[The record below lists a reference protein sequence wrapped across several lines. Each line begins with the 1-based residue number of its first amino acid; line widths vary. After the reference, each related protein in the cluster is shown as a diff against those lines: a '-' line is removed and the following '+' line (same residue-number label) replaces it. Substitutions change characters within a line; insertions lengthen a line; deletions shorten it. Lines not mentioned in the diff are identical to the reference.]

1 MSDPVRF
8 IIITVLPKEVA
19 RRFDQT
25 RRSVCEIGGSR
36 AALAYPPH
44 VTLRTGALVPG
55 ESVDA
60 FLTEFGETI
69 GVWDPFPMATEG
81 LLVTDYRDGERLKYL
96 VGYRVR
102 KDPELV
108 SLNERLL
115 RYENW
120 RASNR
125 LHFEPHLTLAF
136 DDLTEEGMQK
146 VRLWLDGN
154 RNELPVRLQ
163 WSCDNVGLYQRHGDF
178 WTLHREWRARFS
190 SQAISP

>member
-1 MSDPVRF
+1 MSNPVRF

-19 RRFDQT
+19 RRFDEA
-25 RRSVCEIGGSR
+25 RRSVCEIGGSQ

-60 FLTEFGETI
+60 FLTEFGETV
-69 GVWDPFPMATEG
+69 GRWDPFPMATEG
-81 LLVTDYRDGERLKYL
+81 LLVTDYRDGERRKYL
-96 VGYRVR
+96 VGYQIR

-108 SLNERLL
+108 ILNERLL
-115 RYENW
+115 RYEKW

-136 DDLTEEGMQK
+136 DDLTEEGIQR
-146 VRLWLDGN
+146 VRLWLDEN
-154 RNELPVRLQ
+154 PSELPVGLQ
-163 WSCDNVGLYQRHGDF
+163 WSCDNVSLYKRHGDR
-178 WTLHREWRARFS
+178 WTLHREWRAR
-190 SQAISP
+190 IGP